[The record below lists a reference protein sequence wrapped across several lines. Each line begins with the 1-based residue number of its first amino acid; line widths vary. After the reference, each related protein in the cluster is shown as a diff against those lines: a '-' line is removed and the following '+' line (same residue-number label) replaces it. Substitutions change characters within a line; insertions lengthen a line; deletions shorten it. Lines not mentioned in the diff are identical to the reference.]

1 MIVNLE
7 QFVVEERP
15 KWEKLDALLRARAR
29 DPWRPMPLEE
39 ARELERLYQRASADL
54 ARLATF
60 AAEPEARRY
69 LENLVARA
77 FAEFHG
83 AEAEVRRIRPWHWF
97 TNTLPQTFR
106 RRFGAFRFAFALI
119 LIGCVFGMLA
129 VALDPGAK
137 AVLMPFGHLQGDP
150 NERVAEEESGAN
162 LGKLG
167 EHKGSFA
174 GFLMVHNTQV
184 TLLSMA
190 LGLSW
195 GVGTLVIVFSNGVML
210 GAVIMDYLLAGQ
222 GVFLLGWLLPHG
234 VIEIPAVLIGSQGG
248 FVLATA
254 LLGRGQRLRLRDRL
268 RAATPDVVTLCL
280 GAALLLVW
288 AGLVEA
294 LLSQYHAPV
303 LPYSAKIAFG
313 VVELAALSWWLAR
326 SGQRPR
332 GSSLQGDRST

>member
-15 KWEKLDALLRARAR
+15 KWERLDTLLRARAR

-83 AEAEVRRIRPWHWF
+83 AEAEARRVRPWHWF
-97 TNTLPQTFR
+97 TTTLPQTFR
-106 RRFGAFRFAFALI
+106 RRREAFRFAVALL

-129 VALDPGAK
+129 IAFDPGAK

-150 NERVAEEESGAN
+150 KERVAEEENSAN
-162 LGKLG
+162 LGRF
-167 EHKGSFA
+167 EEQKGSFA

-210 GAVIMDYLLAGQ
+210 GAVVMDYLLAGQ
-222 GVFLLGWLLPHG
+222 GMFLLGWLLPHG
-234 VIEIPAVLIGSQGG
+234 VIEIPAVLIGSQSG
-248 FVLATA
+248 FVLAGA
-254 LLGRGQRLRLRDRL
+254 LLGRSERLRLRDRL
-268 RAATPDVVTLCL
+268 RAAVPDVVTLCL
-280 GAALLLVW
+280 GAAALLVW
-288 AGLVEA
+288 AGLIEA
-294 LLSQYHAPV
+294 LFSQYHAPV
-303 LPYSAKIAFG
+303 LPYAAKIAFG
-313 VVELAALSWWLAR
+313 LVEAAALGWWLAHCGR
-326 SGQRPR
+326 TREGAPNK
-332 GSSLQGDRST
+332 